1 VQLVT
6 NLEPVYAI
14 LLAMVLLS
22 EQHELTPLFYG
33 GVAIIVG
40 AVFLHPLL
48 NKRKPVQHPEILGTS
63 EARNIVD

>member
-1 VQLVT
+1 VT

-22 EQHELTPLFYG
+22 EQRELTPLFYA

-48 NKRKPVQHPEILGTS
+48 NRRRKVQHPEILATS
-63 EARNIVD
+63 EARNIAD